1 MDVAVAESA
10 AGEVTV
16 LTPELSIWV
25 LVSIVPNV
33 LGLSSEKL
41 PEPTV
46 GGSLQGRLQ
55 DRHTRSL
62 PVRGLS
68 NSFSESSN
76 DHNCH
81 QAHIPRLRSSLF
93 TSFHS
98 TL

>member
-46 GGSLQGRLQ
+46 GGLC
-55 DRHTRSL
+55 
-62 PVRGLS
+62 RGV
-68 NSFSESSN
+68 
-76 DHNCH
+76 C
-81 QAHIPRLRSSLF
+81 R
-93 TSFHS
+93 TG
-98 TL
+98 TLAPSQSGA

>member
-41 PEPTV
+41 PEPTMGV
-46 GGSLQGRLQ
+46 SAGASAGPA
-55 DRHTRSL
+55 HSL
-62 PVRGLS
+62 PPSPWHV
-68 NSFSESSN
+68 
-76 DHNCH
+76 
-81 QAHIPRLRSSLF
+81 
-93 TSFHS
+93 
-98 TL
+98 